1 MNLAE
6 LQKRMGAAIMRPLTP
21 SENIARRSPDGRPM
35 RDEAAEFIK
44 PNDRLTSLERLE
56 IYNRQYWYRVLDSFY
71 EDFPGLRSMLGQRPF
86 NRLAEAYIA
95 ECPSRSF
102 TLRDLGSSLEE
113 WLRRNP
119 RFAGRRFDLAMDMA
133 RLEWAHIVA
142 FDGAADPVLGPEDLL
157 ELGPEF
163 RAGLQPYITLLDLK
177 YPVDNLR
184 VRVNA
189 QLEDH
194 GTASNALAEH
204 KERGPLKETPRPKRQ
219 RVFCA
224 VHRWDYMVYYRRLT
238 PEEFRLLDVLRQGKT
253 MGEAV
258 EAGFGESPLP
268 LDAIRQQI
276 EGCFK
281 AWAEL
286 GWFCRSQTG
295 KRS

>member
-21 SENIARRSPDGRPM
+21 SEHIARRTPDGRPM
-35 RDEAAEFIK
+35 REEASEFIK

-71 EDFPGLRSMLGQRPF
+71 EDFPGLCEVLGQRTF

-95 ECPSRSF
+95 DCPSQSF
-102 TLRDLGSSLEE
+102 TLRDLGSSLED

-119 RFAGRRFDLAMDMA
+119 RYAGRRFDLALDMA
-133 RLEWAHIVA
+133 RLEWAHILA
-142 FDGAADPVLGPEDLL
+142 FDGPSEQVLGPEDLL

-163 RAGLQPYITLLDLK
+163 RAGLQPYISLLDLK
-177 YPVDNLR
+177 YPVDDLR
-184 VRVNA
+184 IRVNA
-189 QLEDH
+189 RLEEH
-194 GTASNALAEH
+194 GTASNAVAGH
-204 KERGPLKETPRPKRQ
+204 KERAPVAELR
-219 RVFCA
+219 RVRRKQVYWA
-224 VHRWDYMVYYRRLT
+224 VHRWDFTVYYRRLT
-238 PEEFRLLDVLRQGKT
+238 PEEFRLLDALRRGSA

-268 LDAIRQQI
+268 LDEIRQQI
-276 EGCFK
+276 ETCFK

-286 GWFCRSQTG
+286 GWFCRPIKGEIS
-295 KRS
+295 